1 MRGRTELCAP
11 YFAVSLTFVRGD
23 RQNLASNVRLT
34 RLGYLTSMANQE
46 IAENK
51 PSAVRS
57 ALDRP
62 IEYLRDTRGELMKVK
77 WPTRLEAR
85 NLTTV
90 VLVTLFA
97 MALVLGTMDAGFERL
112 IVGVV
117 SLNIISIAIMVV
129 IVLAIAVLVLFASR
143 DRKFL

>member
-1 MRGRTELCAP
+1 
-11 YFAVSLTFVRGD
+11 
-23 RQNLASNVRLT
+23 
-34 RLGYLTSMANQE
+34 MANQE

-97 MALVLGTMDAGFERL
+97 MALVLGAMDAGFERL

-129 IVLAIAVLVLFASR
+129 IILAIAVLVLFASR